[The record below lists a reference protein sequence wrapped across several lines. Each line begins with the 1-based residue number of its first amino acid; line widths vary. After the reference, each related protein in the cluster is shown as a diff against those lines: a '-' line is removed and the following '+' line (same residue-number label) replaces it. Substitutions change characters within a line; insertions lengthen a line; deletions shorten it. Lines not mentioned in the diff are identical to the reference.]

1 MIGNYTK
8 TNKIINKGASY
19 QEQFTVKGKN
29 LLNPTHSKTKST
41 IKKQKSNLIHDNSN
55 VKLPCK
61 AKERKKITHKMKLV
75 CRRRRP
81 QKNLNQVQKK

>member
-19 QEQFTVKGKN
+19 QEQCTVKGKN
-29 LLNPTHSKTKST
+29 LLNLTHLKTKSM
-41 IKKQKSNLIHDNSN
+41 IKKQRKNRTHDNSN
-55 VKLPCK
+55 VKLLCK
-61 AKERKKITHKMKLV
+61 EKERIKITHKMKLV
-75 CRRRRP
+75 CRRRGP